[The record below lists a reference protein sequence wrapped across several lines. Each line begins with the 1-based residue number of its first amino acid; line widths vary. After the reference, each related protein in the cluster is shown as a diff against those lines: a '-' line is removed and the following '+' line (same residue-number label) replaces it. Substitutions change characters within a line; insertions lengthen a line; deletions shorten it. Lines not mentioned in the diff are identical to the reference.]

1 MYGKITIGGKEVELV
16 ANAATPYRY
25 QQIFHEDYLK
35 KVTGKEE
42 ADPNDFFTKI
52 GFVMAMQAA
61 KKDLSKVNVETFYK
75 WLEEFEPS
83 EVFAAAGDI
92 ADVFNGEAA
101 GTVDPK

>member
-1 MYGKITIGGKEVELV
+1 MYGKVTIGGKEVELV

-42 ADPNDFFTKI
+42 ADPNDFFAKI

-61 KKDLSKVNVETFYK
+61 KKDLSKINVESFYR

-92 ADVFNGEAA
+92 ADVFNGSGQGSA
-101 GTVDPK
+101 DPK